1 MVRMVRDERKLRR
14 HRGEMLSHLLR
25 GVAYGGC
32 LVIFYAL
39 LAVPNWP
46 LRHLSRTSATT
57 LLTWVTMGAAML
69 AVFGRMTPQ
78 RGKNRQQAAGQCMG
92 VLITDAVTYLQLQ
105 IMNVNPNNR
114 AHLTLLG
121 ADFPYLLIAVALQM
135 TLVLLTM
142 GFSARVMPKLQSPM
156 KLLLITEA
164 ESDVYRRKL
173 LKEHGFAVL
182 DAVCSWRSAELP
194 AFVVRADAVLIASD
208 VPDENRMAL
217 MKTCYALRKSV
228 LVSPRV
234 QEIMLSSAHQV
245 ILDDAPLLEMSADGM
260 TLGQRIIKRGADVV
274 LSALA
279 LTLLSPLLLGIAL
292 AIRLEDGG
300 NAIFRQKRLTVDG
313 KSFTIYKFRTMRRG
327 SGGVSAKSEDARVTR
342 VGRFLRRW
350 RLDELPQFWNIL
362 RGDMSLVG
370 PRPEMLENIARYKR
384 DLPEFQ
390 FRERMKAGL
399 TGYAQIEGRYNTS
412 PEDKLALDLF
422 YIEGFSLWTDMKL
435 LLRTVTVFFRPDA
448 TQGFPPEDSSFI
460 PTEPTQE
467 EKS

>member
-1 MVRMVRDERKLRR
+1 MGRDERQLRR
-14 HRGEMLSHLLR
+14 MRGEALSRLLQ
-25 GVAYGGC
+25 GLTYGGC

-39 LAVPNWP
+39 MAIPNWP
-46 LRHLSRTSATT
+46 LRNLSRTSATT
-57 LLTWVTMGAAML
+57 LVTWVAMGAAML
-69 AVFGRMTPQ
+69 AVFGRMTVR
-78 RGKNRQQAAGQCMG
+78 RGKHQQQAAGQCMG

-114 AHLTLLG
+114 THLTLFG
-121 ADFPYLLIAVALQM
+121 ADFAYLLIAAALQM
-135 TLVLLTM
+135 ALVLLAM
-142 GFSARVMPKLQSPM
+142 SFGARVLPKLQKPAR
-156 KLLLITEA
+156 LLLITEA
-164 ESDVYRRKL
+164 DADEIRQKL
-173 LKEHGFAVL
+173 AKERTFGQL
-182 DAVCSWRSAELP
+182 NDVCSWRAAELP
-194 AFVVRADAVLIASD
+194 AFLAQNDAVLIASD

-217 MKTCYALRKSV
+217 MKACYALKRTV

-234 QEIMLSSAHQV
+234 QEIMLSSANQV
-245 ILDDAPLLEMSADGM
+245 ILDDAPLLAMRADGM
-260 TLGQRIIKRGADVV
+260 TLGQKIIKRGADIV

-279 LTLLSPLLLGIAL
+279 LVVLSPLMLLIAL
-292 AIRLEDGG
+292 AIRVEDGG
-300 NAIFRQKRLTVDG
+300 NVIFRQKRLTAD
-313 KSFTIYKFRTMRRG
+313 
-327 SGGVSAKSEDARVTR
+327 
-342 VGRFLRRW
+342 GRFLRRW

-370 PRPEMLENIARYKR
+370 PRPEMLENITRYKR

-448 TQGFPPEDSSFI
+448 TQGFPPENSSFI
-460 PTEPTQE
+460 PKHDKTQE
-467 EKS
+467 EEQ

>member
-1 MVRMVRDERKLRR
+1 MGRDERQLRR
-14 HRGEMLSHLLR
+14 MRGEALFRLLQ
-25 GVAYGGC
+25 GLTYGGC

-39 LAVPNWP
+39 MAIPNWP
-46 LRHLSRTSATT
+46 LRNLSRTSATT
-57 LLTWVTMGAAML
+57 LVTWVAMGAAML
-69 AVFGRMTPQ
+69 AVFGRMTVR
-78 RGKNRQQAAGQCMG
+78 RGKHQQQAAGQCMG

-114 AHLTLLG
+114 THLTLFG
-121 ADFPYLLIAVALQM
+121 ADFAYLLIAAAMQM
-135 TLVLLTM
+135 PLVLLAM
-142 GFSARVMPKLQSPM
+142 SFGARVLPKLQKPAL
-156 KLLLITEA
+156 LLLITEA
-164 ESDVYRRKL
+164 DADEIRQKL
-173 LKEHGFAVL
+173 AKERTFGQL
-182 DAVCSWRSAELP
+182 NDVCSWQAAELP
-194 AFVVRADAVLIASD
+194 AFLAQNDAVLIASD

-217 MKTCYALRKSV
+217 MKACYALKRTV

-234 QEIMLSSAHQV
+234 QEIMLSSANQV
-245 ILDDAPLLEMSADGM
+245 ILDDAPLLEMRADGM
-260 TLGQRIIKRGADVV
+260 TLGQKIIKRGADIV

-279 LTLLSPLLLGIAL
+279 LLVLSPLMLLIAL
-292 AIRLEDGG
+292 AIRVEDGG
-300 NAIFRQKRLTVDG
+300 NVIFRQKRLTADG
-313 KSFTIYKFRTMRRG
+313 KTFTICKFRTMRRG
-327 SGGVSAKSEDARVTR
+327 SGGASARDADNRVTL

-370 PRPEMLENIARYKR
+370 PRPEMLENITRYKR

-460 PTEPTQE
+460 PKHDKTQE
-467 EKS
+467 EEQ